1 MYICNEHANA
11 CHASLQNTDTEQLHV
26 CVCVC
31 ASTLHELRVHVHYR
45 AIISGSIRRHHFL
58 CVQTP
63 CLDVTNKCINTST
76 KVKVI
81 R

>member
-1 MYICNEHANA
+1 MQMHATQAYRIPTLNN
-11 CHASLQNTDTEQLHV
+11 CT

-58 CVQTP
+58 CFQTP

-76 KVKVI
+76 KAKVN